1 MWLISMINCPLSV
14 RGHGHHV
21 TSLNFGINV
30 YLLSFSSYSKLII
43 NSCKFFFSP
52 TFIWHCVGCETSAE
66 ISPWSYHLWHQ
77 NIRIPIGY
85 RSCSVVCVMIMLS
98 SRFELVERY
107 SLHSTTPTSSP
118 TRPTRLHPCED
129 PREYVAVSISVSWN
143 AALFV
148 QSTAR
153 ACRTLCH
160 GRKRLIRG
168 ITVYVCA
175 RELWMECVDE
185 WQRVVLCSSS
195 LTPDWLTSMVCMVC
209 STDSL
214 RRALKRKSLSTA
226 TGRRHQPLA
235 SCDAIRWCTEKLSL
249 TLGTDSSA
257 FLLFPVCIHTLLFAV
272 FPLGFRSFQLSY
284 IKYGLP
290 CKQQW

>member
-98 SRFELVERY
+98 
-107 SLHSTTPTSSP
+107 T
-118 TRPTRLHPCED
+118 
-129 PREYVAVSISVSWN
+129 VAVLSW
-143 AALFV
+143 
-148 QSTAR
+148 SSGIAR
-153 ACRTLCH
+153 IPRHRHPRRLARHAYILARIHARMSRCRFRC
-160 GRKRLIRG
+160 RG
-168 ITVYVCA
+168 MRPYSCRA
-175 RELWMECVDE
+175 
-185 WQRVVLCSSS
+185 QRV
-195 LTPDWLTSMVCMVC
+195 
-209 STDSL
+209 
-214 RRALKRKSLSTA
+214 RAER
-226 TGRRHQPLA
+226 
-235 SCDAIRWCTEKLSL
+235 
-249 TLGTDSSA
+249 
-257 FLLFPVCIHTLLFAV
+257 FAMEGSV
-272 FPLGFRSFQLSY
+272 WY
-284 IKYGLP
+284 AA
-290 CKQQW
+290 